1 VTSVADLAQRALRH
15 ARGGEVLV
23 TVTHERSLTSRF
35 ARSRPTQATA
45 VDDVAVEFACARDG
59 RVAIASARGTG
70 ENDLR
75 DAATRAAEAAAA
87 AARGGPGEY
96 PGLPGP
102 GGPPLPHDGWDHE
115 TARLD
120 PDVAGAALRSAFAVA
135 AEHGLEA
142 YGTWTAG
149 EVRTAIASTT
159 GVLATDAVTDAHLKV
174 ICRDASGARSG
185 YAARTARAAGALD
198 AAAIAGEAARRAPPG
213 ERAALP
219 PGEYPVVLDADAV
232 GLLLE
237 FLGALAF
244 NGLAHAEGRGALSG
258 RLGMRVAAARI
269 NLSDSPAY
277 PSTLPRAFDAEGV
290 SKRPLPLIQ
299 DGVAHRVVHDTRSA
313 VAAGRGAHTT
323 GHALAPGGTP
333 YGPVPSHLVLV
344 GGGAR
349 DASELALPV
358 ERGIYVTR
366 LWYVNPVNP
375 KHTLLTGMTRDGTF
389 LIEDGLIGRPVRDV
403 RFTDSVLRLL
413 EATEELSAVPRL
425 VSEAEH
431 YGRRHATGVFC
442 PALRARG
449 LRVTGATPA

>member
-1 VTSVADLAQRALRH
+1 
-15 ARGGEVLV
+15 
-23 TVTHERSLTSRF
+23 
-35 ARSRPTQATA
+35 
-45 VDDVAVEFACARDG
+45 
-59 RVAIASARGTG
+59 
-70 ENDLR
+70 
-75 DAATRAAEAAAA
+75 
-87 AARGGPGEY
+87 
-96 PGLPGP
+96 
-102 GGPPLPHDGWDHE
+102 
-115 TARLD
+115 
-120 PDVAGAALRSAFAVA
+120 
-135 AEHGLEA
+135 
-142 YGTWTAG
+142 
-149 EVRTAIASTT
+149 
-159 GVLATDAVTDAHLKV
+159 
-174 ICRDASGARSG
+174 
-185 YAARTARAAGALD
+185 
-198 AAAIAGEAARRAPPG
+198 
-213 ERAALP
+213 
-219 PGEYPVVLDADAV
+219 
-232 GLLLE
+232 
-237 FLGALAF
+237 
-244 NGLAHAEGRGALSG
+244 
-258 RLGMRVAAARI
+258 MRVAAARI

-313 VAAGRGAHTT
+313 AAAGRGAHTT
-323 GHALAPGGTP
+323 GHAMAPGGTP

-349 DASELALPV
+349 DASELALPI

-389 LIEDGLIGRPVRDV
+389 LIEDGLVGRPVRDV

-413 EATEELSAVPRL
+413 ETTEELSAVPRL